1 VLEATGFYP
10 GRSGRDHL
18 RAFATAAEIPIQRV
32 DQVLAVVGLEDAAQ
46 RRVGGYS
53 LGMRQRLGIATALLG
68 DPEILIL
75 DEPANGLDP
84 DGIRWIREFMRGF
97 VGDGRTILV
106 SSHVLAEIAQ
116 VADDVLII
124 DKGRL
129 VAQAP
134 VAELTARTSGAVR
147 VRSPQAKRLYELLG
161 PAAAVESD
169 GALLVQG
176 RSAAEVGEL
185 AAANGIV
192 LHELVEEAATLE
204 EAFLELTA
212 E

>member
-1 VLEATGFYP
+1 
-10 GRSGRDHL
+10 
-18 RAFATAAEIPIQRV
+18 
-32 DQVLAVVGLEDAAQ
+32 
-46 RRVGGYS
+46 
-53 LGMRQRLGIATALLG
+53 MRQRLGIAAALLG

-84 DGIRWIREFMRGF
+84 DGIRWIRDFMRDF
-97 VGDGRTILV
+97 VRGGGRTILV
-106 SSHVLAEIAQ
+106 SSHVLAEVAQ
-116 VADDVLII
+116 VADDVVII

-134 VAELTARTSGAVR
+134 VAELTARASGAVR
-147 VRSPQAKRLYELLG
+147 VRSPQADRFRELLG
-161 PAAAVESD
+161 PQTTESN
-169 GALLVQG
+169 GTLLVQG

-192 LHELVEEAATLE
+192 LHELVEEAASLE
-204 EAFLELTA
+204 DAFLELTR

>member
-1 VLEATGFYP
+1 
-10 GRSGRDHL
+10 
-18 RAFATAAEIPIQRV
+18 
-32 DQVLAVVGLEDAAQ
+32 
-46 RRVGGYS
+46 
-53 LGMRQRLGIATALLG
+53 
-68 DPEILIL
+68 
-75 DEPANGLDP
+75 
-84 DGIRWIREFMRGF
+84 
-97 VGDGRTILV
+97 
-106 SSHVLAEIAQ
+106 
-116 VADDVLII
+116 
-124 DKGRL
+124 
-129 VAQAP
+129 
-134 VAELTARTSGAVR
+134 VR